1 MVSFYKYGLMSY
13 YREKGDWEKVLL
25 FMEAVPSPDFHW
37 WNYKMGMANHHL
49 GNKEKAKSYFRVIQ
63 TLYGKN
69 QIEKLKKGNSMWN
82 MDVIFIEREMDILIS
97 KYNFK

>member
-1 MVSFYKYGLMSY
+1 
-13 YREKGDWEKVLL
+13 
-25 FMEAVPSPDFHW
+25 
-37 WNYKMGMANHHL
+37 MGMANHHL
-49 GNKEKAKSYFRVIQ
+49 GNKEKAKSYFKVIQ

-82 MDVIFIEREMDILIS
+82 KDVIFIEREMDILIP